1 MPRAETDAFVAA
13 VQREAEER
21 GDAYSFTLT
30 GPLPPYSFV

>member
-13 VQREAEER
+13 VRREAEQC
-21 GDAYSFTLT
+21 GDAYAFTLT